1 MKISRSSPRFLAKTG
16 GKGGKKFRLIVF
28 HEAKGGKMKALN
40 SKSWAMAWGSYLPA
54 GNSALTQW
62 GGGYGGWGM
71 GPGMMGYWGM
81 GYFGMFFML
90 AFWILVIVGLVFL
103 VKWLFHASKG
113 ERGVFSTGTRAL
125 DILKERYAKG
135 EISKEEFDRI
145 RRDLIS

>member
-1 MKISRSSPRFLAKTG
+1 MKVSRSASPFLVKL
-16 GKGGKKFRLIVF
+16 KGILFCF
-28 HEAKGGKMKALN
+28 CEAKGGKMKGWNL
-40 SKSWAMAWGSYLPA
+40 KSWAMALGFPLPV

-62 GGGYGGWGM
+62 GGSGGYGGWGM

-81 GYFGMFFML
+81 GWFGMVFML

-113 ERGVFSTGTRAL
+113 ERGVSSTGMRAL

-135 EISKEEFDRI
+135 EITKEEFDRI